1 MKAALRTISP
11 RANATTGAPAAL
23 IMVVFVVGFLF
34 PLKILVAFIQTFI
47 FCKLAMLYIAAAVE
61 EAEHH

>member
-1 MKAALRTISP
+1 VAL
-11 RANATTGAPAAL
+11 
-23 IMVVFVVGFLF
+23 
-34 PLKILVAFIQTFI
+34 IQTFI

>member
-1 MKAALRTISP
+1 MI
-11 RANATTGAPAAL
+11 GAPAAL

-34 PLKILVAFIQTFI
+34 PLKILVAFLQAFI